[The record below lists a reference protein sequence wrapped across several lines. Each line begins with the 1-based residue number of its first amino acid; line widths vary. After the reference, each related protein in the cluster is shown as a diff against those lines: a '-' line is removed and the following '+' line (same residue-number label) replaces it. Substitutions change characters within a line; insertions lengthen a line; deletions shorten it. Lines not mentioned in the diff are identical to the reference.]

1 METSV
6 IGYAPSPGPDIL
18 HDLKVNTDRNGN
30 LPYPR
35 FMEMLRP
42 EDRNFL
48 LTRSITKCLA
58 KNQALY
64 VQGDRSENLFVV
76 LRGTVKVHYIHDN
89 GSSLTTSYCREGM
102 LVGAHGCT
110 RWAGNHCWSAQALD
124 DSRVLWI
131 GREQL
136 VELTER
142 SAHALRCVLA
152 IAEFKAEQLKKV
164 IQILAETTVER
175 RITLALR
182 HLGSLHGLDRGDEI
196 EIDGRLTHQ
205 EIAEMIGAS
214 RQSVTTLLM
223 GLERAGEI
231 RRQGR
236 RLFIPSDPTAGRLAD
251 PLPPPG
257 NGERH

>member
-1 METSV
+1 METSI

-18 HDLKVNTDRNGN
+18 HDLKVNADRNGN

-35 FMEMLRP
+35 FMDMLRP

-124 DSRVLWI
+124 DSRVIWI

-136 VELTER
+136 VDLTER

-175 RITLALR
+175 RIALALH
-182 HLGSLHGLDRGDEI
+182 HLGSLHGIDRGNEI

-236 RLFIPSDPTAGRLAD
+236 RLFIPSSPTAGRLAT
-251 PLPPPG
+251 PLPPLCSS
-257 NGERH
+257 ERH